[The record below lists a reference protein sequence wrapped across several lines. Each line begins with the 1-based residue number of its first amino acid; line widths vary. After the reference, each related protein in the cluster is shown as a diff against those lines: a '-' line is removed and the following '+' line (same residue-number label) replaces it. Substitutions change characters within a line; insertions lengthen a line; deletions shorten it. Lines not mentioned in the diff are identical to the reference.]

1 MQQPQQQLGT
11 STGMMQGASVTP
23 PTTTGVA
30 QAAPMATQPAV
41 VTQAGPVS
49 TGGLFTAGGGSSSSF
64 MSPASD
70 KAYIDWML
78 TQPNPL
84 GQGTVADVYKA
95 QGVDPYTDPRV
106 VSQAREQN
114 ERAGRRVDMYG
125 GVAGAPMEQI
135 APWQNSNWQAQQA
148 AAQQALA
155 ERQRVQ
161 AAQDAASGV
170 TVGGGAVAPDVNQW
184 AQTEQGQAAGGIN
197 SVYNSINTFLA
208 GNPSQEA
215 LQAAMRDF
223 GVTPETLEAARAY
236 SVNNPQ

>member
-23 PTTTGVA
+23 QTTTGVA
-30 QAAPMATQPAV
+30 QTAPMASQPAV

-49 TGGLFTAGGGSSSSF
+49 TGGLFTAGGGNSSSF

-135 APWQNSNWQAQQA
+135 APWQNPNWQVQQA

-236 SVNNPQ
+236 SANNPQ